1 MNDDMLVYQQKIK
14 EDINKLL
21 ENNKIDEAKKILIQY
36 ERIIEN
42 DADIYSIK
50 GVIAIMEEDID
61 AAEKIFLEGLSKYN
75 SDFDILYN
83 LAFLYDSKND
93 YVKSYTYYLMAKNNC
108 IDSETLKNIETDM
121 LSLKSKYFVQN
132 NKNIEEEVK
141 SDSSIATI
149 TKGYKK
155 ILYLGWLG
163 QGNVGDDLLFDI
175 FKKMMFSVNDN
186 IKFNLIIDNFIPVN
200 NYHID
205 LTQYDLIVLGGG
217 SLYSLSYWEDI
228 CLNAYK
234 LNIPYVT
241 WGTGLDIRDKN
252 ATTKII
258 IGYENNIKLNID
270 LQKTVNVINGAKL
283 ASVRGEISKYT
294 IGNEKLEV
302 IGDPGIIFDKLSI
315 SYPAIEEVSDFID
328 ENDKFVLVNW
338 GTSYNNIMGKD
349 EKALE
354 TEIEKTITNL
364 LESGYK
370 IIIYPIWINDI
381 NKCIELSEKFQN
393 NNVMCIKK
401 VYDAY
406 GICSLIKNAYMTINL
421 KLHANILSMSMGKPF
436 ISLSYGM
443 KCYDFCQSVG
453 SEDLSIFT
461 DEASCTEIL
470 KKFNQIQKNYSK
482 LVDKFNYFID
492 RYYILQFE
500 FAKRII
506 ELLDDNYVSSI
517 YKKRVNL
524 KNVGTNVQILYDNMF
539 VDEQN
544 IEIGD
549 NVYIGFGGYYV
560 GSGGIKIG
568 NGTIM
573 AHKVEIL
580 TRNHNYNSKDLK
592 SVPYDKRYILKP
604 VIIEENCWI
613 GSHVCILPGV
623 TIGEGAVIGMG
634 SVVTEDVPKYAIVG
648 GNPAK
653 VLKFRD
659 IDNYNKL
666 KNENKIYLKLK
677 NNK

>member
-1 MNDDMLVYQQKIK
+1 MNDDMIKYQTKIK
-14 EDINKLL
+14 DDINKLL
-21 ENNKIDEAKKILIQY
+21 EDNKIEEAKGILTEY
-36 ERIIEN
+36 ECIIKN

-50 GVIAIMEEDID
+50 GIITIMEGDID
-61 AAEKIFLEGLSKYN
+61 AAEKIFLEGHKKFYD
-75 SDFDILYN
+75 DFDILYN
-83 LAFLYDSKND
+83 LAYLYDSKND
-93 YVKSYTYYLMAKNNC
+93 YLQAYNFYSLAKSFC
-108 IDSETLKNIETDM
+108 IDSSTCKSINANILAVKN
-121 LSLKSKYFVQN
+121 KYFVQN
-132 NKNIEEEVK
+132 HSNIEEEIK
-141 SDSSIATI
+141 SYSSINT
-149 TKGYKK
+149 TKKKYKK

-186 IKFNLIIDNFIPVN
+186 IKFNLIIDSITPVN

-228 CLNAYK
+228 CLEAYN
-234 LNIPYVT
+234 LNIPYIT

-252 ATTKII
+252 AVSMII
-258 IGYENNIKLNID
+258 NGYENKFKLNID
-270 LQKTVNVINGAKL
+270 LQKTVNVINCAKL
-283 ASVRGEISKYT
+283 ASTRGDLSKYT

-302 IGDPGIIFDKLSI
+302 IGDPGIIFNKLAA
-315 SYPAIEEVSDFID
+315 SYPCVEEVSDFIN
-328 ENDKFVLVNW
+328 ENDKVVLVNW
-338 GTSYNNIMGKD
+338 GTSFNNIMGKD
-349 EKALE
+349 EESLE
-354 TEIEKTITNL
+354 TEIEKTINNL

-370 IIIYPIWINDI
+370 IIIYPIWINDV
-381 NKCIELSEKFQN
+381 NKCIKLSEKFQN
-393 NNVMCIKK
+393 SNVRCIKK

-406 GICSLIKNAYMTINL
+406 GICSLIKKAHMTINL
-421 KLHANILSMSMGKPF
+421 KLHANILSMAMGKPF

-461 DEASCTEIL
+461 DEASDIEIL
-470 KKFNQIQKNYSK
+470 KKVDYIEKNYTK
-482 LVDKFNYFID
+482 LVDKFHYFID
-492 RYYILQFE
+492 NYYILQYE

-506 ELLDDNYVSSI
+506 DILDGNYVSSI
-517 YKKRVNL
+517 YKEKIRL
-524 KNVGTNVQILYDNMF
+524 KKVGTNVQILYDNMF
-539 VDEQN
+539 VDEHN

-568 NGTIM
+568 SGTII

-580 TRNHNYNSKDLK
+580 TRNHNYNSKDLN
-592 SVPYDKRYILKP
+592 SVPYDKKYILKSA
-604 VIIEENCWI
+604 VIGENCWI

-634 SVVTEDVPKYAIVG
+634 SVVTEDVPKYAVVG

-653 VLKFRD
+653 VLKYRD
-659 IDNYNKL
+659 IDIYNKL
-666 KNENKIYLKLK
+666 KEENKIYLKLK
-677 NNK
+677 NDR